1 MICSS
6 PYFRKSSVD
15 FFVSVSLKIS
25 ERKGK
30 ERIPK
35 GWMSAFVKRR
45 GNRER
50 ERERERERDKRMKLV
65 VRLTKRRLYEHKTE

>member
-35 GWMSAFVKRR
+35 GWMTAFVKRR
-45 GNRER
+45 GN
-50 ERERERERDKRMKLV
+50 RERERDKRMKLV